1 MACKRWLALLSSI
14 VWHAAALAAPD
25 AGQRLA
31 ASCANCHGTSGVSKD
46 GKIPSL
52 AGMPQAALVTSMQQ
66 YQSGARPGSIMPQL
80 AKGYS
85 AAQIELI
92 AAYFAAQKP

>member
-1 MACKRWLALLSSI
+1 MAIKRWLVLLVLWQS
-14 VWHAAALAAPD
+14 AALAAPD

-31 ASCANCHGTSGVSKD
+31 ASCANCHGTAGVSKD

-52 AGMPQAALVTSMQQ
+52 AGMPQDVLVASMQQ
-66 YQSGARPGSIMPQL
+66 YQSGARQGSIMPQL

-85 AAQIELI
+85 AAQV
-92 AAYFAAQKP
+92 